1 MTSART
7 LRPIPPPDAALALPA
22 LRELR
27 PHSPALADV
36 EALRAHLQAI
46 EAEGYRLVG
55 VFEPERPEA
64 VAVAGYRV
72 MTTLWEG
79 RMLYVDDLSTLP
91 DARGRGHAGALL
103 AWLDTE
109 AVGLD
114 CAALHLDSGVGEA
127 RYTAHR
133 QYLKHGMN
141 IVAHHFQKRLG
152 QKLLSHELPNHELP
166 NHKEPT

>member
-1 MTSART
+1 MTDVRT
-7 LRPIPPPDAALALPA
+7 LRPISPPDAALALPA

-27 PHSPALADV
+27 PHAPALARV
-36 EALRAHLQAI
+36 ETLLDHLRLV

-55 VFEPERPEA
+55 AFEPGRAEA
-64 VAVAGYRV
+64 AGVAGYRV
-72 MTTLWEG
+72 MTTLWDG
-79 RMLYVDDLSTLP
+79 SVLYVDDLSTLP

-103 AWLDTE
+103 AWLDAE
-109 AVGLD
+109 ARRLGCRAV
-114 CAALHLDSGVGEA
+114 HLDSGVGEA

-152 QKLLSHELPNHELP
+152 RPG
-166 NHKEPT
+166 